1 MYDLVEAYV
10 EFLLG
15 MKEFEKPEMPKFDVS
30 AYTES
35 EYLSVMEFIEN
46 DYKYLDDLRLTESF
60 LKGD

>member
-10 EFLLG
+10 DFLLS
-15 MKEFEKPEMPKFDVS
+15 MKEFEKPKMPKFDAS

-46 DYKYLDDLRLTESF
+46 DYKYIDDLLLTERF